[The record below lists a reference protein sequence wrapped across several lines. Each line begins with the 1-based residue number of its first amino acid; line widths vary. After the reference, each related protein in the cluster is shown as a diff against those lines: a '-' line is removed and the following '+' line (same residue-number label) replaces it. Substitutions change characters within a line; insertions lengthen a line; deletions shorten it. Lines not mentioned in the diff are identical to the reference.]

1 MKPIRTTHEKRQHL
15 ALEIAETLFLTLL
28 MFLVIRFAIQNFNI
42 DGTSMEPSL
51 HNTELVLV
59 DKWSYLFHAPARGD
73 IIIFHAPPEPGQDY
87 VKRIIGLPGD
97 SVTIKNTTVIV
108 DGVTLSES
116 YVAPQ
121 DQGVP
126 AGARTITNMVV
137 PPNDYFVLGDNR
149 AVSSDSRIWG
159 FVPRA
164 NIIGRAAFVYWP
176 LSADNSG
183 VIPSVSSVFAS
194 IHTGSAQSN
203 SPLSVIAAHLN
214 LLWLLLIPALLLSF
228 WKRKALKRWLM
239 PSVPRKLEPGS

>member
-1 MKPIRTTHEKRQHL
+1 MMPTPTDEKHHRL
-15 ALEIAETLFLTLL
+15 AIEIAETVFLTLL

-59 DKWSYLFHAPARGD
+59 DKWSYLFHSPTRGD
-73 IIIFHAPPEPGQDY
+73 IVVFHAPPEPTQDY

-97 SVTIKNTTVIV
+97 TITIKNTTVIV
-108 DGVTLSES
+108 DGVTLKET

-137 PPNDYFVLGDNR
+137 PANDYFVLGDNR

-159 FVPRA
+159 FVPRT

-176 LSADNSG
+176 LGANNEG
-183 VIPSVSSVFAS
+183 IVPNMSSVFAG
-194 IHTGSAQSN
+194 IHTNTTSGSN
-203 SPLSVIAAHLN
+203 PWNWLTTHLN
-214 LLWLLLIPALLLSF
+214 ILWLLLIPALLLAF
-228 WKRKALKRWLM
+228 LQRKSLKRWLT
-239 PSVPRKLEPGS
+239 PTTSNSIEPEA

>member
-1 MKPIRTTHEKRQHL
+1 MKSTPTTHEKHHHL
-15 ALEIAETLFLTLL
+15 ALEVAETVFLTLL

-73 IIIFHAPPEPGQDY
+73 IIIFRAPPEPGQDY
-87 VKRIIGLPGD
+87 VKRVIGLPGD
-97 SVTIKNTTVIV
+97 MITIKNTTVIV
-108 DGVTLSES
+108 DGVTLSET

-137 PPNDYFVLGDNR
+137 PANNYFVLGDNR

-159 FVPRA
+159 FVPRQ

-176 LSADNSG
+176 LGTDNSG
-183 VIPSVSSVFAS
+183 LIPGVGSVFAS
-194 IHTGSAQSN
+194 IHTN
-203 SPLSVIAAHLN
+203 SVPSSSPFGMLIAHLN
-214 LLWLLLIPALLLSF
+214 VLWLLLIPALLLAF
-228 WKRKALKRWLM
+228 LRRKSLKRWLA
-239 PSVPRKLEPGS
+239 PLVPKRVEPES